1 MERYILK
8 RVLSVIPV
16 LLVVAVVV
24 FALIHLTAGDPAGIM
39 LGDNA
44 TPEDIARLRA
54 ELGLDR
60 PLITQ
65 FWIWFRNLLRGDLG
79 DSIFLHRPVLQA
91 IIERAEPTLMLTA
104 MSLLVAVL
112 IGVPTGV
119 ISAVKRNTWVDRLF
133 LTTGLLGASIPSFW
147 LGLGLIYV
155 FAVNLAKLPS
165 AGYQP
170 IADGVWGCLRYLILP
185 SLALGFPNSA
195 LITRITRSSMLDVLD
210 QDYVRVARAKGL
222 SVNKVVLKH
231 ALRNALVPI
240 LTVVGLTF
248 ATLMGGAVVTET
260 VFNIPGVGRLVVQS
274 VTRRDYPVIQGIV
287 LVIASL
293 YVFINLVVDVLYT
306 VVDPRIKY

>member
-44 TPEDIARLRA
+44 TPEDIARLRT

-60 PLITQ
+60 PLIAQ

-104 MSLLVAVL
+104 MSLLVAVI

-119 ISAVKRNTWVDRLF
+119 ISAVKRNTWIDRLF

-155 FAVNLAKLPS
+155 FAVSLAKLPS

-170 IADGVWGCLRYLILP
+170 IADGLWGCIRYLILP

-222 SVNKVVLKH
+222 SVNKVVLRH

-287 LVIASL
+287 LAIASL